1 MRPNCSFCFPD
12 RQFSTHTNTVTEK
25 AALPARRLPTA
36 FGSDTFQA
44 EIGKEGTRY
53 FSRVIHWPTGAASG
67 VTIGP
72 GYDMGKRSPQSI
84 INDLTRAGVAPRDA
98 LFFSYAAGLQ
108 GSAAQ
113 EFVARN
119 RGHSPTITPE
129 AQQRIFTEVI
139 RPAIIDDIE
148 RILEKPDTVSAYGAI
163 SWSSLPQAAR
173 ELLFDLR
180 YRGDYTPATR
190 KFLHPALV
198 AGDYTGLVRI
208 MEDRALWRRFGVP
221 EGRIDTRIQ
230 IARRVLTESPL
241 M

>member
-1 MRPNCSFCFPD
+1 MPD
-12 RQFSTHTNTVTEK
+12 RPV
-25 AALPARRLPTA
+25 LPARRSPAA

-53 FSRVIHWPTGAASG
+53 FSRVIHWPTGSASG

-72 GYDMGKRSPQSI
+72 GYDMGKRSAQSI

-98 LFFSYAAGLQ
+98 LFFSHAAGLQ

-113 EFVARN
+113 AFVARH
-119 RGHSPTITPE
+119 RGQSPTITPE

-139 RPAIIDDIE
+139 QPAIIDDIK
-148 RILEKPDTVSAYGAI
+148 RILEKPDTVRAYGAI
-163 SWSSLPQAAR
+163 SWSGLPQAAR

-198 AGDYTGLVRI
+198 AGDFRGLVGI

-221 EGRIDTRIQ
+221 ESRIDTRIN
-230 IARRVLTESPL
+230 IAQRILTEPPL
-241 M
+241 T